1 MKSAESILLPIQ
13 LSQQEHDQLA
23 HRDILS
29 LDTHTR
35 LKHMTLHFLKYAGKI
50 AYARESGD
58 EHELSNIIIDAF
70 IICLATANT
79 LNVSIGE
86 KIRLKGSDL
95 QSFAISLAKGTARE
109 TTFDRVLTDLV
120 KISGRMAKA
129 IEATDHLENGNP
141 RSELEKLIVELSIA
155 MLVAIGTLNINI
167 TEAIEQRWRLVEAK
181 SIFLRAKVH

>member
-13 LSQQEHDQLA
+13 MAQYEHDQLA
-23 HRDILS
+23 HRDILN
-29 LDTHTR
+29 LDTQMR
-35 LKHMTLHFLKYAGKI
+35 VKHMTLHFLKYAGKI
-50 AYARESGD
+50 AYARDNGD
-58 EHELSNIIIDAF
+58 EHELSNIIIDTF

-86 KIRLKGSDL
+86 TIKPTASDL
-95 QSFAISLAKGTARE
+95 ESLAHDLAQDIGRKTI
-109 TTFDRVLTDLV
+109 FDRVLTDLV

-141 RSELEKLIVELSIA
+141 RSELEKLIVELSLAILA
-155 MLVAIGTLNINI
+155 AIGTLDIPI
-167 TEAIEQRWRLVEAK
+167 TEAIKQRWRLVEEK

>member
-1 MKSAESILLPIQ
+1 M
-13 LSQQEHDQLA
+13 
-23 HRDILS
+23 
-29 LDTHTR
+29 
-35 LKHMTLHFLKYAGKI
+35 
-50 AYARESGD
+50 
-58 EHELSNIIIDAF
+58 
-70 IICLATANT
+70 
-79 LNVSIGE
+79 SIGE

>member
-1 MKSAESILLPIQ
+1 MESAESILLPIQ
-13 LSQQEHDQLA
+13 FAQQEHDRLA

-50 AYARESGD
+50 ASAADKND
-58 EHELSNIIIDAF
+58 ENELRIIVIDAF

-86 KIRLKGSDL
+86 KINLHGSDL
-95 QSFAISLAKGTARE
+95 QSLAISLAKDAVQGSI
-109 TTFDRVLTDLV
+109 FDRVLKDLV

-129 IEATDHLENGNP
+129 IEATDHLEDGNP
-141 RSELEKLIVELSIA
+141 RVVLETLIIELSIA
-155 MLVAIGTLNINI
+155 MLVAIGLLEINI
-167 TEAIEQRWRLVEAK
+167 SQAITERWRSVERK
-181 SIFLRAKVH
+181 SIFLRAEAC